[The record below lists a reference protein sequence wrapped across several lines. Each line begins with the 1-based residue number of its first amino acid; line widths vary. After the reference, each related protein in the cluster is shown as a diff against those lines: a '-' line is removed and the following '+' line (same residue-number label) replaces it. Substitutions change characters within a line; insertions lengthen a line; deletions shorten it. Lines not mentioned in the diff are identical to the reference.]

1 MAACTW
7 LAVKTIVA
15 DIVAP
20 PGILVGTNSS
30 FSLSDMLTYE
40 VITADTSGWY
50 GIWNDENGGL
60 ISTTLDSCTWGNAV
74 YF

>member
-1 MAACTW
+1 MKKYVMLMLFGCLYLAGCQNDRGRYCCT
-7 LAVKTIVA
+7 T
-15 DIVAP
+15 
-20 PGILVGTNSS
+20 GY
-30 FSLSDMLTYE
+30 FSDMLTYE